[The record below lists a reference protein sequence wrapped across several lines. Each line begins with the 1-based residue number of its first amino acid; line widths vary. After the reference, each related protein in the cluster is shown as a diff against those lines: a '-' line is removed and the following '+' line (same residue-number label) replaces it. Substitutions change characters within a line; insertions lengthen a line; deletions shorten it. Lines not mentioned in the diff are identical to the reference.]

1 VASLEDTTS
10 AFIYCVWFL
19 VALGIK
25 FLSYSSAI
33 IGWTSFMKWN
43 ALGKAIL
50 LEVFVNSTFASVLYR
65 ILRTFTEKT
74 PVLVFSQN
82 KRVLEC

>member
-1 VASLEDTTS
+1 
-10 AFIYCVWFL
+10 
-19 VALGIK
+19 
-25 FLSYSSAI
+25 
-33 IGWTSFMKWN
+33 MKWN
-43 ALGKAIL
+43 VLGKAIL

-82 KRVLEC
+82 KRFLEC